1 MKQKISSTSFIGKQ
15 MDFFSI
21 FDFEEEENEIIPIVE
36 SPLEYINNVI
46 AQKQSMQSEEKHSG
60 PELVPHVSDDVALL
74 GHCSKLLNNQILH
87 GISFASETDY
97 LFTLEEYNAELGGLV
112 IDWAPEDVYQLY
124 VVAMEESLENV
135 KYLVFTKSLYTTDEF
150 GNIKV
155 NPLLEAETRWYMSQ
169 SFELTCA
176 THGID
181 AIEFRSELKKSL
193 YEYTH
198 SFESENV
205 KLSQYHQDKEIILHD
220 CKEDMGWDIFFDRDY
235 LLAENKLAVKWTDRD
250 IMDVYSKAFK
260 STINL
265 FEKLVVNNKLTLRD
279 TSGWVIVNPTFE
291 RQFEWIESEVFE
303 IVGTHLGYNVDAIRK
318 QMVTACKMTFN

>member
-36 SPLEYINNVI
+36 SPLEYINNAI

-181 AIEFRSELKKSL
+181 AIEFRSELKKACMNTRTVL
-193 YEYTH
+193 KVKMLNYLNIIRIKRLFCMIVRKIWDGI
-198 SFESENV
+198 SF
-205 KLSQYHQDKEIILHD
+205 
-220 CKEDMGWDIFFDRDY
+220 
-235 LLAENKLAVKWTDRD
+235 
-250 IMDVYSKAFK
+250 
-260 STINL
+260 STVTIYWQKIN
-265 FEKLVVNNKLTLRD
+265 
-279 TSGWVIVNPTFE
+279 W
-291 RQFEWIESEVFE
+291 Q
-303 IVGTHLGYNVDAIRK
+303 
-318 QMVTACKMTFN
+318 